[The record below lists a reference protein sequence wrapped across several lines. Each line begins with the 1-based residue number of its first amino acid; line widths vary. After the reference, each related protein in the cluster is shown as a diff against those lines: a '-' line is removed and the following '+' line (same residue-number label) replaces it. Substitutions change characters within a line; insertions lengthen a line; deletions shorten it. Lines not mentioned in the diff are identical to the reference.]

1 MKTIF
6 LGFLVS
12 LSCILSATAQ
22 QFPISPNAYD
32 ANGKR
37 TGHWTVLYDSVW
49 HETKNPDSAFHFRL
63 VRFEADKPVGKVR
76 DFFRN
81 GVKQW
86 DGYLLSVNPDVQD
99 GEVTYYYEN
108 GRVKNNYMTVKG
120 KQNGFYR
127 EYYPNGNLL
136 AEGMVKNDSTTGK
149 WTTYSKEGIKLTELE
164 WKMSEVNGVVL
175 TFYPSGKVQKKGY
188 KIKNLAEGWWDEY
201 YESGQ
206 LKTHEYF
213 KNGKYDGP
221 AETYYENGQ
230 VESKGNYKN
239 DLAVG
244 EWAFYFD
251 NGQLSKTGHYDSA
264 GNSTGIWKYFYN
276 TGIRNFIAERKDGKL
291 NGAYED
297 YYESGKLKS
306 KGVCVNDTWQGRYE
320 MYFENGKLKKI
331 GYYQLDSM
339 DGDWINYYEDGTT
352 EYTGHY
358 TNNKKN
364 GEFKFYRAD
373 GTLELIENLKMGVLH
388 GPAIDYYADGVLKE
402 RRVFQNGVIE
412 GLQETFHPN
421 GAKLCVGKR
430 VHGIRTGDWF
440 WYFENGRLD
449 SREPYVDGKMSGI
462 YERYYANGIK
472 MTEGSALDD
481 KENGW
486 RKNYYADGRL
496 KGEGT
501 MKLSERHGHWV
512 FYDSITNK
520 KQSEGD
526 YILGKKN
533 GKWNFYLAKTKYDSY
548 SYYLN
553 GFEEL
558 QHNIEDSVKLLA
570 DLGYVEKAT
579 QALAWLDRVRK
590 RDYGNDEVKKN
601 ESLYWHAY
609 VTAAKG
615 KREEA
620 IKLYRQYLA
629 NIKKWRGD
637 TIVAYA
643 NGVNNIAVELGYL
656 NRSEEALKEQ
666 HSIDRFETIWTEK
679 QALTH
684 YHNIYYLLT
693 ELKRY
698 GEAEQY
704 LKDKLE
710 KKRMT
715 GKFDWEVYL
724 EIQLDLANLYLN
736 NMDKYDESKSVC
748 LDIIKKADS
757 LNLHNSWINGKAHY
771 RMSQYYRTNLDR
783 LSTLFW
789 SKKAD
794 TILEKVIRKT
804 PSTYLD
810 NLQMLGEIYNSLTYP
825 DSAAIAFN
833 KMLTTIHDQQ
843 IGNEIYEAAAL
854 DGLGEVYL
862 TTYNYQKAKEI
873 WQQVKEILEKNKSI
887 KGIEYIDV
895 LQELS
900 IALPLV
906 DKKDIPLAEKYLLQA
921 VDLAHQLGGGWKY
934 RNMLGS
940 LATFYMTHDSYEKA
954 GVIIEKRIAS
964 LEEAKDTASEN
975 YAEAIRDRANNEY
988 YQGNYNSAIK
998 IFETVLPLAEKL
1010 KPLNP
1015 KLYVDALYDL
1025 GACYSDL
1032 NQMDQAESYM
1042 RQALTASQS
1051 LLGQSHITTIDRT
1064 TSLASILKK
1073 DQQYAEA
1080 EKYYRQASELIKK
1093 SFGTDNLKYAYSI
1106 DNIASVYRDRND
1118 YKKALEYYRIYETLL
1133 TKHQPKASNVYVNLL
1148 ANIAAVYSYLGNFT
1162 LAEKNYLQTLDLTLE
1177 MYGEKEMSYA
1187 WRLKT
1192 VGTFYFNE
1200 SRYDL
1205 AEKMLTDAEQL
1216 AKRFLGENNNE
1227 YASFLGT
1234 LAGTKTQMEKYKE
1247 AEELILKSVAI
1258 QSRTMDDHFGSYIS
1272 SIEQLENFYSLFG
1285 RYNEALEQVNNLLPL
1300 IAAKWGKGSYYI
1312 RNLLFKANVFL
1323 SLKQYDSARV
1333 ISQQVLARAEDLFGP
1348 SHWMVLSTYRDLGF
1362 ADIKQLKLD
1371 DAEKH
1376 FRYVVDQMKNSN
1388 NTQSMDYAIALN
1400 NIATVQLE
1408 KRNYPLAERYLKE
1421 ALAINSK
1428 LKDDTGI
1435 DFNHLNLGKL
1445 YAQWDKPEL
1454 AEANFKMAMNNRKR
1468 YLLANFYFLS
1478 NNEKAQYWNSNKN
1491 FIEYFQSFAASR
1503 LKQNPAIIQ
1512 DLYNLQLATKGIL
1525 LSTSNKIKKRIL
1537 SSGDSVMINHYY
1549 QWLRQ
1554 RDQLAQFYALGK
1566 EEIKQRKGSIDSLEQ
1581 LAKVTEKE
1589 LNINSEDLEK
1599 DKGRETTWREVQK
1612 SLSSTEAAI
1621 EIIRVRHHTAH
1632 PTDSILYVAMVL
1644 TAETKNGPQAVVL
1657 PDGKLLEG
1665 RALRFYK
1672 NAISAQLVDSIS
1684 YKNYWNRIQPLIK
1697 KKTKLY
1703 LSLDGVYNSIN
1714 LNTLQDRSGRYLV
1727 DSKNITI
1734 VSNTKDLVYLKKSS
1748 GMFTKANAS
1757 LIGFPKYFIGK
1768 DRFKAKSKQRDFDY
1782 EQLSESDNTGIAELP
1797 GTKTEIEKVDDIL
1810 STHRW
1815 QVKTYTHEEATEEV
1829 LKQVSQPGLL
1839 HIATHGFFTDDKDK
1853 NSTTDPMLR
1862 AGLLFTG
1869 AANFLQDKVNWGTD
1883 NGILTAYEAS
1893 NLNLDNTELVILSA
1907 CETGK
1912 GEVQDGEGV
1921 YGLQRAFQTA
1931 GAKSILMS
1939 LWKVDDT
1946 ATQELMTLFYEN
1958 WTSGKSKSEAFKQAQ
1973 LTLKQKYSSPYYWGA
1988 FVMMGE

>member
-6 LGFLVS
+6 FAFVVTLTGPFF
-12 LSCILSATAQ
+12 AKAQ

-49 HETKNPDSAFHFRL
+49 HETKNLDSAFHFRL

-86 DGYLLSVNPDVQD
+86 DGYLLSVNPDIQD
-99 GEVTYYYEN
+99 GEVNYYYEN
-108 GRVKNNYMTVKG
+108 GRVKNNYRAVKG
-120 KQNGFYR
+120 KQNGFYK
-127 EYYPNGNLL
+127 EYYSNGVLQS
-136 AEGMVKNDSTTGK
+136 EGFVKNDSATGK
-149 WTTYSKEGIKLTELE
+149 WITYSQDGIKLSEIE
-164 WKMSEVNGVVL
+164 WKQNQINGVAL
-175 TFYPSGKVQKKGY
+175 SFYPSGKVHKKGF
-188 KIKNLAEGWWDEY
+188 KINGLSEGWWDEY

-206 LKTHEYF
+206 LKSHEFF
-213 KNGKYDGP
+213 KKGKYDGP
-221 AETYYENGQ
+221 AETYHENGQ
-230 VESKGNYKN
+230 VESKGDYKN
-239 DLAVG
+239 EERQG
-244 EWAFYFD
+244 EWTYYHD
-251 NGQLSKTGHYDSA
+251 NGQPNKIGLYELGYSNGV
-264 GNSTGIWKYFYN
+264 WKYYYA
-276 TGIRNFIAERKDGKL
+276 TGIRYFVAERREGKL
-291 NGAYED
+291 NGLYED

-320 MYFENGKLKKI
+320 MYYENGKLKKI
-331 GYYQLDSM
+331 GFYQLDSM
-339 DGDWINYYEDGTT
+339 DGDWINYYEDGTV

-358 TNNKKN
+358 SDNKKN
-364 GEFKFYRAD
+364 GEFKFYRTD
-373 GTLELIENLKMGVLH
+373 GKLESVENLKMGILN
-388 GPAIDYYADGVLKE
+388 GPAINYFPDGTISE
-402 RRVFQNGVIE
+402 RRVFVNGKVD
-412 GLQETFHPN
+412 GLYETFHPN
-421 GAKLCVGKR
+421 GKKACVGRR
-430 VHGIRTGDWF
+430 VNGIRTSDWL
-440 WYFENGRLD
+440 WYFPNGKLD
-449 SREPYVDGKMSGI
+449 TRESYVNGKM
-462 YERYYANGIK
+462 
-472 MTEGSALDD
+472 EGSFEHYYVTGQKLSEGIS
-481 KENGW
+481 KNNVEEGW
-486 RKNYYADGRL
+486 KKSFFADGRVKSQGAMHL
-496 KGEGT
+496 N
-501 MKLSERHGHWV
+501 ERHGHWV
-512 FYDSITNK
+512 IYDSVTNK
-520 KQSEGD
+520 KQAEGD
-526 YILGKKN
+526 YVLGKKN
-533 GKWNFYLAKTKYDSY
+533 GKWNYYLAKTKYESY

-558 QHNIEDSVKLLA
+558 QNNIEDSVKFLA

-579 QALAWLDRVRK
+579 QVLAWLDRVRK

-643 NGVNNIAVELGYL
+643 NGVNNIAVELGYI
-656 NRSEEALKEQ
+656 NRSEEALEEQ
-666 HSIDRFETIWTEK
+666 HSIDRFETIWTER

-684 YHNIYYLLT
+684 YHNIFYLLT

-698 GEAEQY
+698 EEAEKY

-710 KKRMT
+710 KKRMA

-724 EIQLDLANLYLN
+724 EIQLDLVNLYLN
-736 NMDKYDESKSVC
+736 NMGKYDESKSVC

-771 RMSQYYRTNLDR
+771 RMAQYFRTNLDR
-783 LSTLFW
+783 SSTLFW
-789 SKKAD
+789 SKQAD

-804 PSTYLD
+804 PGTYLD
-810 NLQMLGEIYNSLTYP
+810 NVQMLGEIYNSLTYP
-825 DSAAIAFN
+825 DSAAIVFN

-843 IGNEIYEAAAL
+843 IGDEIYEAAAL
-854 DGLGEVYL
+854 DGLGEVYF
-862 TTYNYQKAKEI
+862 TTYNYPKAKEL
-873 WQQVKEILEKNKSI
+873 WQQVKEILEKNRSI
-887 KGIEYIDV
+887 QGIYYMDI

-900 IALPLV
+900 LVLPLV

-921 VDLAHQLGGGWKY
+921 VDLAHQLGAGWKY

-940 LATFYMTHDSYEKA
+940 LATFYMTHDFYEKA
-954 GVIIEKRIAS
+954 GVIIEKRITS
-964 LEEAKDTASEN
+964 LEEVKDTVSEN

-998 IFETVLPLAEKL
+998 IFETVLPIAEKL

-1032 NQMDQAESYM
+1032 NQIDQAESYM
-1042 RQALTASQS
+1042 RQALMASQT

-1064 TSLASILKK
+1064 SSLASILKK
-1073 DQQYAEA
+1073 DRQYTEA
-1080 EKYYRQASELIKK
+1080 EKYFRQASELIKK
-1093 SFGTDNLKYAYSI
+1093 SFGVDNLKYAYSI
-1106 DNIASVYRDRND
+1106 DNIAGVYLDRND
-1118 YKKALEYYRIYETLL
+1118 YKKALEYYRVYEDLL
-1133 TKHQPKASNVYVNLL
+1133 IKLKPKTSNAYVNLQD
-1148 ANIAAVYSYLGNFT
+1148 NIAAVYSHLGNFA
-1162 LAEKNYLQTLDLTLE
+1162 LAERTYLQALNLTQE
-1177 MYGEKEMSYA
+1177 IYGEKEMAYA

-1205 AEKMLTDAEQL
+1205 AEKMLSEAEQL
-1216 AKRFLGENNNE
+1216 AKRYLGENNHE
-1227 YASFLGT
+1227 YANFLTT
-1234 LAGTKTQMEKYKE
+1234 LARTKVQTEKYKE
-1247 AEELILKSVAI
+1247 AEELILNAVAI
-1258 QSRTMDDHFGSYIS
+1258 QKRSIYDHFGSYVS
-1272 SIEQLENFYSLFG
+1272 SVENLENFYSLFG
-1285 RYNEALEQVNNLLPL
+1285 RYTEALEQVDNLLPL
-1300 IAAKWGKGSYYI
+1300 ITLKWGKGPRYI
-1312 RNLLFKANVFL
+1312 ENLLFKANVFL

-1333 ISQQVLARAEDLFGP
+1333 ISRHCLALAEDLFSP
-1348 SHWMVLSTYRDLGF
+1348 SHWMVLYAYRDLGF

-1376 FRYVVDQMKNSN
+1376 FQYIIDQMRIVGNI
-1388 NTQSMDYAIALN
+1388 QSSDFAIALN
-1400 NIATVQLE
+1400 NIATVHLE
-1408 KRNYPLAERYLKE
+1408 KKNYVLAEKYLKE
-1421 ALAINSK
+1421 AIVINEK
-1428 LKDDTGI
+1428 LKSTTGI
-1435 DFNHLNLGKL
+1435 DFNHLNLGKV
-1445 YAQWDKPEL
+1445 YSQWGKIEL
-1454 AEANFKMAMNNRKR
+1454 AEINFKLAMNSRNK

-1478 NNEKAQYWNSNKN
+1478 DNEKAQYWNSNKN

-1503 LKQNPAIIQ
+1503 LRQNPAIIQ

-1566 EEIKQRKGSIDSLEQ
+1566 EESKQRKASIDSLEQ

-1589 LNINSEDLEK
+1589 LNINAEDLEK
-1599 DKGRETTWREVQK
+1599 DKGRETTWRDVQHAL
-1612 SLSSTEAAI
+1612 SLNEASI
-1621 EIIRVRHHTAH
+1621 EIIRVRHHTSH

-1644 TAETKNGPQAVVL
+1644 TAESKNGPQAVVL

-1672 NAISAQLVDSIS
+1672 NAISAQLADSIS
-1684 YKNYWNRIQPLIK
+1684 YKNYWNLIQPLIK
-1697 KKTKLY
+1697 NKTKLY

-1714 LNTLQDRSGRYLV
+1714 LNTFQDRSGRYLV

-1734 VSNTKDLVYLKKSS
+1734 VSNTKDVVYLKKSS

-1768 DRFKAKSKQRDFDY
+1768 DRFKTKSKQRNFDY
-1782 EQLSESDNTGIAELP
+1782 DQLSDSDNSGIAELP
-1797 GTKTEIEKVDDIL
+1797 GTKTEIEKVDYIL

-1815 QVKTYTHEEATEEV
+1815 QVKTYTHEYATEEV
-1829 LKQVSQPGLL
+1829 LKQVAQPGLL

-1958 WTSGKSKSEAFKQAQ
+1958 WTAGKSKSEAFKQAQ
-1973 LTLKQKYSSPYYWGA
+1973 LSLKQKYSSPYYWGA